1 MSTSVQIAN
10 FHGEGVYCHAAEY
23 LWFWEIQYPDRPN
36 EGTYAILRKKNFQGQ
51 AICTEGQSLFE
62 EERESYAFTQYPRP
76 TTYPSADS
84 DQPHE
89 ANFMG
94 YSVVS
99 EHFRLTNWFKFDHAV
114 SVSKSIYYYTGCLR
128 EKYTIL

>member
-1 MSTSVQIAN
+1 ML
-10 FHGEGVYCHAAEY
+10 FCE
-23 LWFWEIQYPDRPN
+23 
-36 EGTYAILRKKNFQGQ
+36 KNFQGQ

-114 SVSKSIYYYTGCLR
+114 SVSTSIYYYTGCLR
-128 EKYTIL
+128 EEYTILLQIYVIKVCTFRINTL

>member
-1 MSTSVQIAN
+1 ML
-10 FHGEGVYCHAAEY
+10 FCE
-23 LWFWEIQYPDRPN
+23 
-36 EGTYAILRKKNFQGQ
+36 KKNFQGQ

-76 TTYPSADS
+76 TTYPSPDS

-114 SVSKSIYYYTGCLR
+114 SVSTSIYYYTGCLR
-128 EKYTIL
+128 EKYTILLQIYVIKVCTLRIFVLPIHFLVH